1 MGHILKGQVRY
12 TLAVED
18 VIQQGEIPTD
28 LQGLLP
34 LSFTSGTTASFDEGI
49 DANSLVYTA
58 VAEKP
63 DNGGSAGITYG
74 LSGTDNTLF
83 QMNTNTGALTIN
95 DVPDYENKQ
104 SYSLLVSANHTNFSA
119 TTQNLGLTVNNI
131 DDTGVTFPIQTVS
144 VAEHQSPGNSFGL
157 LNTTDVDI
165 TGTRA
170 VTFSLENANGD
181 VTDGGGRVNFYSSQA
196 GQITFT
202 TGKTLIDR
210 ELDGSSFD
218 ITIKAVD
225 QSNNVSYH
233 TQTISI
239 NDATEITTQD
249 YTNDTTV
256 FAVLTDYPP
265 RAGYQNTSAVLD
277 QVQESLARANI
288 TEGTVGIP
296 NAINVY
302 FENLATTN
310 HPNILGFKYNILKLA
325 GNSAGD
331 PSIYQKRA
339 VGFDDITQSSSIAV
353 VSGDVGIFA
362 STQAINNN
370 VSISNSD
377 KTLNV
382 FKRVTPVGTNLEID
396 PDTWNVLG
404 QNATINWLKDT
415 QILGANRGEQTISD
429 SLQGVSGTD
438 KYYQLKSDASS
449 DFEYVG
455 SSGNTST
462 SPTIKLKSGVAIPGD
477 SYAQVNLDH
486 ILFPVT
492 GSQVNY
498 ADVIDQSNDAASSS
512 VYHTAHVGSA
522 NSPAG
527 HGSGT
532 VNTTNNT
539 VLLEETPVANQT
551 LAFTFGGSGGSGG
564 PYWTINGSDRSGVTW
579 TGNSN
584 QPPLKMYLGDT
595 LTFDFTSITQT
606 NYDGSYVCFIK
617 TEWGGGPTE
626 YLATGVTGNGTR
638 NISFTPTAP
647 GIYYYVNQKEWR
659 NSGLIHV
666 ASKDDAI
673 TLSTGQMVGV
683 AQLFST
689 QAMPP
694 GDFAN
699 SYDNNMIPARE
710 FYIRNWYEMEGN
722 DEDYAGIVSF
732 HTTKSGAEDA
742 NSNQTDIVSITG
754 LAGGYSSDEVGLRIT
769 PAVPVRR
776 TLSIIDKPDLTTS
789 FASFGGGI
797 KAHDGGPTTTGA
809 GGTAGT
815 GNGFSVTEKTYGT
828 LSVSGSGTNNDEYHI
843 YIYGKQGVDGDSS
856 YWATYIAIGTVQIID
871 ANGNTVSSLGP
882 NTNNWETI
890 TYTGTTTNFN
900 IMNVEKTPASLAA
913 SFNNS
918 ATSGR
923 TDGFSGGAIALG
935 TGSAQRTWNLK
946 NGGASGSTG
955 TGPNNGHN
963 YPTNTP
969 MTLGHTVYAQTST
982 NGAYLLCEQSSSSN
996 ASTSAGAY
1004 AQTYKYMRSKNTYT
1018 VPAGG
1023 SIRVSYYLG
1032 IGDIIFE
1039 RNDFN
1044 KNTMFGVALYPS

>member
-28 LQGLLP
+28 LQGFLP

-63 DNGGSAGITYG
+63 DNGGSVGITYG

-119 TTQNLGLTVNNI
+119 TTQNLGLTVNNL
-131 DDTGVTFPIQTVS
+131 DDTGVTFPIQTIS
-144 VAEHQSPGNSFGL
+144 VAEHQPQGNSFGL
-157 LNTTDVDI
+157 LDTTDVDI
-165 TGTRA
+165 TGSRA
-170 VTFSLENANGD
+170 VTFSLEDGNGD
-181 VTDGGGRVNFYSSQA
+181 VTDGGGRVNFYSSTP

-210 ELDGSSFD
+210 ELDGSSFN

-233 TQTISI
+233 TQAISI
-239 NDATEITTQD
+239 TNVTEITNQD
-249 YTNDTTV
+249 YTNDSTSFTV
-256 FAVLTDYPP
+256 ITDYPP
-265 RAGYQNTSAVLD
+265 RAAYSEASAVLD
-277 QVQESLARANI
+277 QAQESIARANI
-288 TEGTVGIP
+288 TEGLSSLTT
-296 NAINVY
+296 AKNVY

-310 HPNILGFKYNILKLA
+310 HPNILDFKYNILKTTSNN
-325 GNSAGD
+325 GQD

-339 VGFDDITQSSSIAV
+339 IGFDDITTSIDGAEI
-353 VSGDVGIFA
+353 SGDVGIFA

-370 VSISNSD
+370 VSISNSH

-382 FKRVTPVGTNLEID
+382 YKRVTAYGTSLQID
-396 PDTWNVLG
+396 PDTWSVLG
-404 QNATINWLKDT
+404 QNASINWMKDT
-415 QILGANRGEQTISD
+415 QVVGANRGEQTISHSLLGYD
-429 SLQGVSGTD
+429 SD
-438 KYYQLKSDASS
+438 IYYQLKSDATS

-462 SPTIKLKSGVAIPGD
+462 APTIKLKSGVTIPD
-477 SYAQVNLDH
+477 DNYPQVNLDH
-486 ILFPVT
+486 ILFPIT
-492 GSQVNY
+492 GSQVTY
-498 ADVIDQSNDAASSS
+498 ADVIDQTNDAASSS
-512 VYHTAHVGSA
+512 VYHTAHVGNA

-527 HGSGT
+527 HSGST
-532 VNTTNNT
+532 INTTNNT

-564 PYWTINGSDRSGVTW
+564 AYWTINGSDRSGVTW
-579 TGNSN
+579 TGQAN

-595 LTFDFTSITQT
+595 LTFDFTGISQT
-606 NYDGSYVCFIK
+606 NYDNSYVCFIK
-617 TEWGGGPTE
+617 TKWGGSPTE

-638 NISFTPTAP
+638 NISFTPTAT
-647 GIYYYVNQKEWR
+647 GVYYYVNQKEWR

-666 ASKDDAI
+666 ASKDDEI

-683 AQLFST
+683 AQLYSA
-689 QAMPP
+689 QAMPA

-699 SYDNNMIPARE
+699 SYDNDMIPARE

-732 HTTKSGAEDA
+732 HTTKTGAEDA

-754 LAGGYSSDEVGLRIT
+754 VGGGYNSSQVGLRIT
-769 PAVPVRR
+769 PAVAVRR
-776 TLSIIDKPDLTTS
+776 TLEVIDKPDLTTS

-797 KAHDGGPTTTGA
+797 KAHDGGPTSGS
-809 GGTAGT
+809 GGTLGT
-815 GNGFSVTEKTYGT
+815 GNAFSVTEKSYGT

-843 YIYGKQGVDGDSS
+843 YIYGKQGVDGTAT
-856 YWATYIAIGTVQIID
+856 YWATDIAIGTVQIID
-871 ANGNTVSSLGP
+871 ANGNTVASLGP
-882 NTNNWETI
+882 DTNNWETI
-890 TYTGTTTNFN
+890 AYTGTTFNFDT
-900 IMNVEKTPASLAA
+900 MNVEKTPASLAA

-918 ATSGR
+918 ATTGR
-923 TDGFSGGAIALG
+923 SDGFSGGAIALG
-935 TGSAQRTWNLK
+935 TGSAQRTWNIK
-946 NGGASGSTG
+946 TGTSGSTG
-955 TGPNNGHN
+955 TGPNQGHY
-963 YPTNTP
+963 YPVNNP
-969 MTLGHTVYAQTST
+969 MTLGHTVYNQSS
-982 NGAYLLCEQSSSSN
+982 NSIAYLLCEQSGSSN
-996 ASTSAGAY
+996 ASTSGGAY

-1032 IGDIIFE
+1032 IGDIIID
-1039 RNDFN
+1039 RDDFN